1 MGQAIG
7 QMLPFAV
14 GIAISPIP
22 IVAIV
27 LMLGTA
33 NAKSDSLSFLVGWI
47 GAMAVAGAI
56 LLAVAG
62 GADPTDSNGAPADWS
77 STLKLVLGILLL
89 GLAVRQWRGRPKG
102 DEEPTM
108 PKWMDSI
115 EGFTPVKSAGLG
127 VVVSVVNPKNLILIV
142 GGATAIAQTDAS
154 GTDQAI
160 AWVIFTVIATIG
172 VAAPIVIYFAMGEKA
187 EHILADLKTWM
198 ARNNAAIMAVILVI
212 IGAKLIGDAISGFST

>member
-7 QMLPFAV
+7 EMLPFAV

-27 LMLGTA
+27 LMLGTR
-33 NAKSDSLSFLVGWI
+33 NAKVDSLSFLVGWL
-47 GAMAVAGAI
+47 GAMALAGVI
-56 LLAVAG
+56 LLSIAG
-62 GADPTDSNGAPADWS
+62 GADPTDNGAPADWVS
-77 STLKLVLGILLL
+77 WLKLVLGVVLV
-89 GLAVRQWRGRPKG
+89 GLALKQWMNRPAA
-102 DEEPTM
+102 DEEPPM
-108 PKWMDSI
+108 PKWMDAVQ
-115 EGFTPVKSAGLG
+115 EFTPAKSVGLG

-142 GGATAIAQTDAS
+142 GGAAAIAQTEVS

-160 AWVIFTVIATIG
+160 AWVIFMAIATIG
-172 VAAPIVIYFAMGEKA
+172 VAAPIVIYFTMGEKA

-212 IGAKLIGDAISGFST
+212 IGVKLIGDAISGFSA